1 MEYQG
6 IIEAIDRLSQPTW
19 VDISALII
27 SLSQTLILAGGLQLM
42 RRSADHRDKQHHE
55 TMTAME
61 RQHEA
66 TMTAMDKQHEATMTA
81 MDKQHEATMT
91 AMDKQHHED
100 TRRHDQTMTA
110 MERQHEEDTRRHHET
125 MTALRALIERTG
137 QSPH

>member
-42 RRSADHRDKQHHE
+42 RRSADHRDKQHE
-55 TMTAME
+55 ATMTVME
-61 RQHEA
+61 RQHE
-66 TMTAMDKQHEATMTA
+66 
-81 MDKQHEATMT
+81 
-91 AMDKQHHED
+91 ED

-125 MTALRALIERTG
+125 MTALCALIERTG

>member
-19 VDISALII
+19 VDISALLI

-42 RRSADHRDKQHHE
+42 RRSADHRDKQHE
-55 TMTAME
+55 ATMTVMERQHEATMTVME

-66 TMTAMDKQHEATMTA
+66 TMTAMDKQHEEAMTA
-81 MDKQHEATMT
+81 MDKQHEEA
-91 AMDKQHHED
+91 
-100 TRRHDQTMTA
+100 TRRHDQ
-110 MERQHEEDTRRHHET
+110 T

>member
-19 VDISALII
+19 VDISALLI

-55 TMTAME
+55 TMTAM
-61 RQHEA
+61 
-66 TMTAMDKQHEATMTA
+66 DKQHEATMTA
-81 MDKQHEATMT
+81 MDKQHEA
-91 AMDKQHHED
+91 
-100 TRRHDQTMTA
+100 TMTA

>member
-19 VDISALII
+19 VDISALLI

-55 TMTAME
+55 TMTAM
-61 RQHEA
+61 
-66 TMTAMDKQHEATMTA
+66 
-81 MDKQHEATMT
+81 
-91 AMDKQHHED
+91 DKQHHEA
-100 TRRHDQTMTA
+100 MTA
-110 MERQHEEDTRRHHET
+110 MERQHEEDTRRHDET

-137 QSPH
+137 QSS

>member
-19 VDISALII
+19 VDISALLI
-27 SLSQTLILAGGLQLM
+27 SLSQTLILAWGLQLM
-42 RRSADHRDKQHHE
+42 RRSADHRDKQH
-55 TMTAME
+55 
-61 RQHEA
+61 EA
-66 TMTAMDKQHEATMTA
+66 
-81 MDKQHEATMT
+81 
-91 AMDKQHHED
+91 
-100 TRRHDQTMTA
+100 TMTA

>member
-19 VDISALII
+19 VDISALLI
-27 SLSQTLILAGGLQLM
+27 SLSQTLILAWGLQLM
-42 RRSADHRDKQHHE
+42 RRSADHRDKQHE
-55 TMTAME
+55 ATMTVME
-61 RQHEA
+61 RQHE
-66 TMTAMDKQHEATMTA
+66 
-81 MDKQHEATMT
+81 
-91 AMDKQHHED
+91 ED

>member
-19 VDISALII
+19 VDISALLI
-27 SLSQTLILAGGLQLM
+27 SLSQTLILAWGLQLM
-42 RRSADHRDKQHHE
+42 RRSADHRDKQHE
-55 TMTAME
+55 ATMTVME

-66 TMTAMDKQHEATMTA
+66 TMTAMDKQHEEAMTA
-81 MDKQHEATMT
+81 MDKQHE
-91 AMDKQHHED
+91 ED
-100 TRRHDQTMTA
+100 TRRHDQ
-110 MERQHEEDTRRHHET
+110 T

>member
-19 VDISALII
+19 VDISALLI

-55 TMTAME
+55 TMTAM
-61 RQHEA
+61 
-66 TMTAMDKQHEATMTA
+66 
-81 MDKQHEATMT
+81 
-91 AMDKQHHED
+91 DKQHHED
-100 TRRHDQTMTA
+100 TRRHDETMTA

>member
-55 TMTAME
+55 TMTAM
-61 RQHEA
+61 
-66 TMTAMDKQHEATMTA
+66 DKQHEATMTA
-81 MDKQHEATMT
+81 MERQHE
-91 AMDKQHHED
+91 ED

>member
-19 VDISALII
+19 VDISALLI

-55 TMTAME
+55 TMTAMDKQHHEATRRHDETMTAME
-61 RQHEA
+61 RQHE
-66 TMTAMDKQHEATMTA
+66 
-81 MDKQHEATMT
+81 
-91 AMDKQHHED
+91 ED

>member
-19 VDISALII
+19 VDISALLI
-27 SLSQTLILAGGLQLM
+27 SLSQTLILAWGLQLM

-55 TMTAME
+55 TMTAM
-61 RQHEA
+61 
-66 TMTAMDKQHEATMTA
+66 DK
-81 MDKQHEATMT
+81 
-91 AMDKQHHED
+91 
-100 TRRHDQTMTA
+100 
-110 MERQHEEDTRRHHET
+110 QHEEDTRRHDQT